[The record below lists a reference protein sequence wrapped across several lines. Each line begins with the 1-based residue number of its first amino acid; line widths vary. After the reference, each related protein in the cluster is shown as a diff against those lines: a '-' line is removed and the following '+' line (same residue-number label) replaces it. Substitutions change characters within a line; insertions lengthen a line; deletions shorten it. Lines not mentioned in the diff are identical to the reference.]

1 MTSRIQRTLRATLAL
16 GPIAMALLC
25 LSQPASAAGNVER
38 GGDVFDAQCAECH
51 SVKANKNKKGP
62 TLFAVIGRKA
72 GTVPDVVYS
81 DAMKASG
88 IVWSPDKVEAYVAN
102 PKGVVPGGKMKYDGK
117 LSAQENADLLAF
129 LATLH

>member
-1 MTSRIQRTLRATLAL
+1 MIFSKQTCLAL
-16 GPIAMALLC
+16 MTMGALL
-25 LSQPASAAGNVER
+25 LSTMPSANAAGVAAR

-62 TLFAVIGRKA
+62 SLFAVIGRKA

-81 DAMKASG
+81 DALKASG
-88 IVWSPDKVEAYVAN
+88 IVWTPDKIEAYLAN
-102 PKGVVPGGKMKYDGK
+102 PKGVVPGGKMKFDGK
-117 LSAQENADLLAF
+117 LSVQESTDLLAF

>member
-1 MTSRIQRTLRATLAL
+1 MKSHFKAAHLAL
-16 GPIAMALLC
+16 TATAVSMLC
-25 LSQPASAAGNVER
+25 LALPAQAAGNVER

-88 IVWSPDKVEAYVAN
+88 IVWTPDKIEAYVAN

-117 LSAQENADLLAF
+117 LNAQENADLLAF

>member
-1 MTSRIQRTLRATLAL
+1 MTSRIQRALRASLAL
-16 GPIAMALLC
+16 GPVALALLC
-25 LSQPASAAGNVER
+25 STQPAHAAGNVER

-81 DAMKASG
+81 DALKASN
-88 IVWSPDKVEAYVAN
+88 IVWTPDKVEAYVAN
-102 PKGVVPGGKMKYDGK
+102 PKGVVPGGKMKFDGK
-117 LSAQENADLLAF
+117 LSAQENADLLTF

>member
-1 MTSRIQRTLRATLAL
+1 MTSRIQAPLLAL
-16 GPIAMALLC
+16 SAAALALLC
-25 LSQPASAAGNVER
+25 LSQPARAAGNVER

-81 DAMKASG
+81 DALKASG
-88 IVWSPDKVEAYVAN
+88 IVWTPDKVEAYVAN
-102 PKGVVPGGKMKYDGK
+102 PKGVVPGGKMKFDGK
-117 LSAQENADLLAF
+117 LNAQENADLLAF